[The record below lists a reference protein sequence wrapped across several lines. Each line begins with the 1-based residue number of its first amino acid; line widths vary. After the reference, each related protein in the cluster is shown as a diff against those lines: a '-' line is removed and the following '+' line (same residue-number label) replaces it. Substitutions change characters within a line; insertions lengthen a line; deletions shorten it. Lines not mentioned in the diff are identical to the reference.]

1 MEYNFLNTINSCKS
15 NWNASKTKHNFI
27 LGIENILKYIFE
39 LYRNKSILH
48 VNLRLEP
55 SGVMREFGL

>member
-1 MEYNFLNTINSCKS
+1 MQARQNII
-15 NWNASKTKHNFI
+15 FI